1 MNDTTTRRSAS
12 TSGHD
17 LAAQQV
23 GDDDLDELSSI
34 VQPAPSSNTLSDT
47 HGRII
52 AVESSKDTT
61 TTPSQKKAVGLHK
74 IASPITRPLDDL
86 AVIAPT
92 TKRFKR
98 SRPPKVADLS
108 TPRAQAA
115 PEYAK
120 AGRKGVATQIIASGE
135 LDELSPESKREP
147 QRLKNSQR
155 RTKTAASNR
164 SVEEVDVEGPDASRD
179 VAPPQCLVSKSD
191 PRKQALHAHA
201 SREPPHKRR
210 KSVGPKHTI
219 SVMRIKGSTVRGIT
233 VADTARTI
241 LEKTID
247 QRIQRM
253 AEKQHTSQDAAHRKE
268 LRGGINLALS
278 FKESLEEKLLDL
290 QDANDVLSINFKK
303 LKVFKRDN
311 AGLRRDI
318 LALQNGRQEVALEQD
333 DVQADYDAEKS
344 RIDVKNTVS
353 SNMFDI
359 EAAIQQGRERAR
371 RLGREDEGP
380 HVPLPLVIE
389 DVSRAVGSSNGGL
402 LSSMKGFN
410 ALLEKAAAWLEGRA

>member
-1 MNDTTTRRSAS
+1 
-12 TSGHD
+12 
-17 LAAQQV
+17 
-23 GDDDLDELSSI
+23 
-34 VQPAPSSNTLSDT
+34 
-47 HGRII
+47 
-52 AVESSKDTT
+52 
-61 TTPSQKKAVGLHK
+61 
-74 IASPITRPLDDL
+74 
-86 AVIAPT
+86 
-92 TKRFKR
+92 
-98 SRPPKVADLS
+98 
-108 TPRAQAA
+108 
-115 PEYAK
+115 
-120 AGRKGVATQIIASGE
+120 
-135 LDELSPESKREP
+135 
-147 QRLKNSQR
+147 
-155 RTKTAASNR
+155 
-164 SVEEVDVEGPDASRD
+164 
-179 VAPPQCLVSKSD
+179 
-191 PRKQALHAHA
+191 
-201 SREPPHKRR
+201 
-210 KSVGPKHTI
+210 
-219 SVMRIKGSTVRGIT
+219 
-233 VADTARTI
+233 
-241 LEKTID
+241 
-247 QRIQRM
+247 M